1 MDINFHDFEFIMK
14 ILTLVITS
22 CNNYYQNSN
31 LVSANTFNL
40 Q

>member
-14 ILTLVITS
+14 IINS